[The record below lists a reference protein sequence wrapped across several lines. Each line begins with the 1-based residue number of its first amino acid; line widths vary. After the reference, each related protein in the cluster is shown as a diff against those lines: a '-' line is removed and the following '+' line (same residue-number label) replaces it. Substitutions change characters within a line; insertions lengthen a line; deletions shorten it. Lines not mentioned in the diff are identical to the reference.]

1 MQKELVEI
9 RFHGRG
15 GQGAKTAAD
24 LLGHAALGEGKYIQS
39 FPEYG
44 PERAGAP
51 IKAFVRIGI
60 APIKVH
66 SGVLEP
72 DMVVVIDPTLL
83 SAVNVSEGMKKE
95 GFLLVNTKGDKEEI
109 KKITGFTGNIYVC
122 DATGIALQHIGS
134 PVPNMPMLGALLKLQ
149 EVVKKEILI
158 EEFKKK
164 MGKKLKPEKLEA
176 NLKAIEEAYKQVK

>member
-1 MQKELVEI
+1 MKKDLIEI

-24 LLGHAALGEGKYIQS
+24 LLGHAALEEGKCIQS

-51 IKAFVRIGI
+51 IRAFVRISDCC
-60 APIKVH
+60 IKVH

-72 DMVVVIDPTLL
+72 DIVIVIDPTLL
-83 SAVNVSEGMKKE
+83 SSVNVKEGLKKD
-95 GFLLVNTKGDKEEI
+95 GFLLVNAKGTKEEV
-109 KKITGFTGNIYVC
+109 KKITGYEGNIYIC
-122 DATGIALQHIGS
+122 DATGIALQYIGS
-134 PVPNMPMLGALLKLQ
+134 SVPNMPMLGALLKIN
-149 EVVKKEILI
+149 EVVKKESLI
-158 EEFKKK
+158 NEFKLK

-176 NLKAIEEAYKQVK
+176 NLKAIEEAYVKVK